1 MKLLRHTL
9 LATALMVGGAAVAT
23 PTVSGDYLE
32 LRTCDVMV
40 GQCFANGDIGLRG
53 KEAVMV
59 WSVNEGSFDG
69 VALDGLHVM
78 ALVRAKDTLGDLKYN
93 AAKSPESVIV
103 TDEKANEAQR
113 EALIAMAKN
122 MGGALLSEVIATKSR
137 AMNVDFSTDNDGL
150 AKASVGDVFEV
161 SARPFFKDDGCCGHE
176 SPYYPPLT
184 KVEQAEPAVA
194 EVATITDNTLNCT
207 WKSVDSPNMFL
218 GKFQG

>member
-1 MKLLRHTL
+1 MKLVRHTL
-9 LATALMVGGAAVAT
+9 LAATLMVGGAAIAT

-69 VALDGLHVM
+69 VTLDGLHVM
-78 ALVRAKDTLGDLKYN
+78 ALVRAQDTLGDLKYN

-103 TDEKANEAQR
+103 TDEKATDAQR
-113 EALIAMAKN
+113 GALIAMAKN
-122 MGGALLSEVIATKSR
+122 LGGALLSEVVATKTS
-137 AMNVDFSTDNDGL
+137 AMKVDFGTRDDGV
-150 AKASVGDVFEV
+150 ATASVGDVFEV

-184 KVEQAEPAVA
+184 TIQDAEPAVA
-194 EVATITDNTLNCT
+194 ELAEITDDTLKCT
-207 WKSVDSPNMFL
+207 WQSVDSPNMFL